1 MSYRARRRAT
11 ECDAALSQEPSSG
24 PCITIT
30 IISTITITINTYYYD
45 CYLVA
50 ITNIISISDLLLL
63 LLLLLLLYNCE
74 HHYYYYHDCY
84 CY

>member
-30 IISTITITINTYYYD
+30 IISTITITIT
-45 CYLVA
+45 
-50 ITNIISISDLLLL
+50 ITITSSNSNYSD
-63 LLLLLLLYNCE
+63 Y
-74 HHYYYYHDCY
+74 
-84 CY
+84 